1 MRRLL
6 LLLSVL
12 EDMVHSARQ
21 LARHPHEGRAL
32 LLEELEPPDDLVVGL
47 SSAYSRSWHCQHSGD
62 LELRCFL
69 WRDIVDGW

>member
-21 LARHPHEGRAL
+21 LACHPHEGRAL

-47 SSAYSRSWHCQHSGD
+47 GGAYSRSWHCQHSGD

-69 WRDIVDGW
+69 LRDIVDGW